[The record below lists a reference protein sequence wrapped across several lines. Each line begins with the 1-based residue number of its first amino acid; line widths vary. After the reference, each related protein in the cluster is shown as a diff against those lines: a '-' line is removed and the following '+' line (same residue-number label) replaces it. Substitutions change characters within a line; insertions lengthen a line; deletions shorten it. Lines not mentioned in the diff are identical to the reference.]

1 MTPFGKAVRH
11 LRIEHEKLLGEM
23 ADALDM
29 SPSYLSQIET
39 GKKPI
44 PVKLP
49 EQIGAYLR
57 LESAAVASLREA
69 AALSQSEFRIN
80 VGTNAQASDRLLAN
94 DLAMEFARLTPEAK
108 AEIERIVKGGRGA
121 RN

>member
-23 ADALDM
+23 ADALNM

-39 GKKPI
+39 GRKPI
-44 PVKLP
+44 PPKIVD
-49 EQIGAYLR
+49 QIATVLN
-57 LESAAVASLREA
+57 LETAAVASLREA
-69 AALSQSEFRIN
+69 AALSQSEFKISLD
-80 VGTNAQASDRLLAN
+80 SDARPRDRVLAN

-108 AEIERIVKGGRGA
+108 EEIERIVKGGRGA